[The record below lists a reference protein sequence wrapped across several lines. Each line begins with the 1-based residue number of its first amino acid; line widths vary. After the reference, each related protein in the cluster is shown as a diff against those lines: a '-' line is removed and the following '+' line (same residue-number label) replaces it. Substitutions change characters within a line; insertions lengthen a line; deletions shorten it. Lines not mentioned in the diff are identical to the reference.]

1 MSTTD
6 SPLLTTESENT
17 KTTTTAF
24 VATKGENKKWKVIY
38 FDFPA
43 RGEQLRLMF
52 IYSKVDFIDER
63 YKGGKLLAG
72 IKKNVMGDAS
82 PLPYDQVPV
91 LVSPD
96 SKAYGQLPHVCNC
109 LDISYQIFHLEI
121 RKLMPPV

>member
-6 SPLLTTESENT
+6 SPLLTTKSENT

-52 IYSKVDFIDER
+52 IYIKVDFIDER

-72 IKKNVMGDAS
+72 IK
-82 PLPYDQVPV
+82 
-91 LVSPD
+91 
-96 SKAYGQLPHVCNC
+96 
-109 LDISYQIFHLEI
+109 
-121 RKLMPPV
+121 